1 MEWVKN
7 MSLFLGPIHHWLF
20 GKIKLQNQLVDEII
34 IFANNKYKD
43 MNLEQG
49 MSRFGTLPTNSLE
62 EVIDVH
68 NIHGWL
74 QECVSIVE
82 YRLAYAVTEILKAE
96 PKEIESLCN
105 LFFEFGKGQNLLD
118 KNSTPKECYKVFNDS
133 LLDGMPCDHAN
144 HLIEQNEKHV
154 EWQRELCVHKEYF
167 DAVGG
172 DIKNYYILRDEL
184 IKGLLYNTYIKY
196 DKSEDEIYSLHY

>member
-1 MEWVKN
+1 

-34 IFANNKYKD
+34 LFANNKYKD

-49 MSRFGTLPTNSLE
+49 MSRFGTLPTNNLE
-62 EVIDVH
+62 EVIDVG

-82 YRLAYAVTEILKAE
+82 YRLAYAVTEILKVE
-96 PKEIESLCN
+96 PKEIESLSN
-105 LFFEFGKGQNLLD
+105 LFYEFGKEQNLLD
-118 KNSTPKECYKVFNDS
+118 KNSTPKECYKVFNDR

-144 HLIEQNEKHV
+144 HMIEQDENHV

-167 DAVGG
+167 VAVGG
-172 DIKNYYILRDEL
+172 DIKNYYLLRDEF
-184 IKGLLYNTYIKY
+184 IKGLLYNTNIKY
-196 DKSEDEIYSLHY
+196 DKLDETTYSIHY

>member
-1 MEWVKN
+1 

-34 IFANNKYKD
+34 LFANNKYKD

-49 MSRFGTLPTNSLE
+49 MSRFGTLPTNNLE
-62 EVIDVH
+62 EVIDVG

-82 YRLAYAVTEILKAE
+82 YRLAYAVTEILKVE
-96 PKEIESLCN
+96 PKEIESLSN
-105 LFFEFGKGQNLLD
+105 LFFEFGKGQKILD
-118 KNSTPKECYKVFNDS
+118 KNSTPKECYKVFNDI

-144 HLIEQNEKHV
+144 HMIEQDENHV

-167 DAVGG
+167 VAVGG
-172 DIKNYYILRDEL
+172 DIKNYYLLRDEF
-184 IKGLLYNTYIKY
+184 IKGLLYNTNIKY
-196 DKSEDEIYSLHY
+196 NKLDETTYSIHY